1 MLELRPDQIADLALL
16 MLHPKHLHLSEP
28 GTGKT
33 PTICVYQR
41 WLFDHHGVRSVWPMP
56 KSLLEKNRGEAL
68 LWGGWDEDE
77 VQIVDGP
84 LGLPT
89 QAKVLL
95 MGFQRFAMEQAKLPA
110 DFRAIQIDEFH
121 KGFGGHSSAAT
132 NSLYDFCQRQG
143 EFFTPMT
150 GTLIDGKLETAFP
163 ALNIIEPRYYG
174 SFDAFRNFHTSYD
187 PFTSKKIGYRQH
199 EHLQKVLRKHCI
211 RRLFA
216 DIFGHQEVV
225 TQVEWLAMNDEQ
237 RRLYD
242 TFEKEAIL
250 ELEEFYITGKEPG
263 VAFIRA
269 CQIMEHPNRFP
280 NLQLGKGFV
289 DIMPGSVPAKLDRLE
304 LHLTDHLETKT
315 PVIIYAALR
324 PQQQEAFLKAK
335 YMGMRVRLIDGAAT
349 PIERAEADELF
360 RAGEIDTLVCSPQ
373 VADTG
378 FNWQFS
384 GDRELAHIIFC
395 SLPYKDVVYSQAVKR
410 AIRKNR
416 SSALRV
422 TVLAYRDSLDIR
434 KMQILMNKSLDAVRV
449 DPTQTILKFI

>member
-1 MLELRPDQIADLALL
+1 MSFELRPDQIADLALL

-41 WLFDHHGVRSVWPMP
+41 YLFDHHGVRSVWPMP
-56 KSLLEKNRGEAL
+56 KSLLEKNKAEAL

-77 VQIVDGP
+77 VVILDGP
-84 LGLPT
+84 LVLPT
-89 QAKVLL
+89 KAKVLL
-95 MGFQRFAMEQAKLPA
+95 MGFQRFAMEQAKLPT

-121 KGFGGHSSAAT
+121 KGFGGHNSGAT
-132 NSLYDFCQRQG
+132 TALYAFMSRQG

-174 SFDAFRNFHTSYD
+174 SFDAFKNFHTSYD
-187 PFTSKKIGYRQH
+187 PFTSKKLGYRKH
-199 EHLQKVLRKHCI
+199 DHLQTILRKHCI
-211 RRLFA
+211 RRLFK

-250 ELEEFYITGKEPG
+250 ELENFYITGKEPG

-280 NLQLGKGFV
+280 NLAGSGFV
-289 DIMPGSVPAKLDRLE
+289 DIMPGETPAKLDRLE
-304 LHLTDHLETKT
+304 LHLTDHLETRT
-315 PVIIYAALR
+315 PVIIYAAMR
-324 PQQQEAFLKAK
+324 PQQREAFALAEK
-335 YMGMRVRLIDGAAT
+335 MGMRVALIDGDASQT
-349 PIERAEADELF
+349 ERAASDRAF
-360 RAGEIDTLVCSPQ
+360 RAGELDTLVCSPQ

-384 GDRELAHIIFC
+384 GERELAHIIFC

-434 KMQILMNKSLDAVRV
+434 KMQILMNKSHDAARV
-449 DPTQTILKFI
+449 DPTQTISTFI